1 MTEEAVQ
8 TEEAPAQEVVEQA
21 VEESAEEEQA
31 EEQVQAKE
39 EPLASRQFA
48 AIAKKERA
56 LRKRESAVK
65 QMEARIAELEG
76 SQGQIGEI
84 QRLAKE
90 NPAALLSQLGISYDE
105 LTQQV
110 INEGNP
116 TEEQQLRLQNE
127 KLQARLEKIESAY
140 DEQRKDAETKRLDR
154 ARATLVDN
162 IKNFVDNDEQYALVK
177 HRGAYDLVAEVMQ
190 QHYIK
195 SKEIMEYSD
204 AARIVEDHYEQEA
217 EHYFGAQKL
226 QERWKAKL
234 VPAEQE
240 ASQEAAAPANN
251 GGPKTLSNKNSAQTT
266 ERDGGMLSRAESL
279 KRMAQILNGN

>member
-8 TEEAPAQEVVEQA
+8 AEEAPSQEVVEQA
-21 VEESAEEEQA
+21 VEESAAEQA

-65 QMEARIAELEG
+65 QMEARIAELES
-76 SQGQIGEI
+76 SQGQFGEI

-195 SKEIMEYSD
+195 TKEIMEYSD

-234 VPAEQE
+234 APAEQE

-266 ERDGGMLSRAESL
+266 ERDTGLLSRAESL

>member
-8 TEEAPAQEVVEQA
+8 AEEAPAQEVVEQA
-21 VEESAEEEQA
+21 TEESAAEEQP
-31 EEQVQAKE
+31 EEQVQAE
-39 EPLASRQFA
+39 ERPDFSRQFA

-56 LRKRESAVK
+56 LRQRESSVK
-65 QMEARIAELEG
+65 QMEARIAELES
-76 SQGQIGEI
+76 SQGQFGEI

-127 KLQARLEKIESAY
+127 KLQERLEKIEKAY
-140 DEQRKDAETKRLDR
+140 EAQQKDAETKRLDR

-195 SKEIMEYSD
+195 TKEIMQYSD
-204 AARIVEDHYEQEA
+204 AAKIVEDHYEQEA
-217 EHYFGAQKL
+217 EHYFGVKKL
-226 QERWKAKL
+226 QDRWKSKL
-234 VPAEQE
+234 SDTKEEAPQE
-240 ASQEAAAPANN
+240 EAAPANN

-266 ERDGGMLSRAESL
+266 ERSTGLLSRAESL
-279 KRMAQILNGN
+279 KRMAQILQGG

>member
-1 MTEEAVQ
+1 M
-8 TEEAPAQEVVEQA
+8 
-21 VEESAEEEQA
+21 
-31 EEQVQAKE
+31 
-39 EPLASRQFA
+39 
-48 AIAKKERA
+48 
-56 LRKRESAVK
+56 
-65 QMEARIAELEG
+65 
-76 SQGQIGEI
+76 
-84 QRLAKE
+84 
-90 NPAALLSQLGISYDE
+90 
-105 LTQQV
+105 
-110 INEGNP
+110 
-116 TEEQQLRLQNE
+116 QNE

-234 VPAEQE
+234 APAEQE

-251 GGPKTLSNKNSAQTT
+251 GGPKTLSNKNSAQIFEAHGANSEWELTGCNYT
-266 ERDGGMLSRAESL
+266 RRRQWLLVYFQQQRQAQETAA
-279 KRMAQILNGN
+279 KRWLPKL